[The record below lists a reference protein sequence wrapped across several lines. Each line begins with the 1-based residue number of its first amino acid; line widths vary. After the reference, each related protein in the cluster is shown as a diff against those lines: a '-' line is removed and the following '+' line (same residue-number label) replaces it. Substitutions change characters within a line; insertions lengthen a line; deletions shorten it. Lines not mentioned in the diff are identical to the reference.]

1 MPEIKIGKSKNTKIK
16 KTYRWEEYE
25 GRGRRNRRH
34 AGSNHVGSR
43 KDNQNDFTRGTID
56 GNVTLRIT
64 GNGQVSYVSGES
76 RGYPSYAVYAYTV
89 GENGKVQTVFER
101 TRRENKI
108 EDLTKTMTVILRF
121 WCYQRI
127 YVFVLKDRFKINTIA
142 IFI

>member
-1 MPEIKIGKSKNTKIK
+1 MKGAGGAIGGTPGAITLGVGKIIKTTSPG
-16 KTYRWEEYE
+16 
-25 GRGRRNRRH
+25 
-34 AGSNHVGSR
+34 
-43 KDNQNDFTRGTID
+43 GTIN

-64 GNGQVSYVSGES
+64 GNGQVSYVSGQS

-127 YVFVLKDRFKINTIA
+127 YVFVSKDRFKINTSIA
-142 IFI
+142 PLDWDTTKKK